1 MTTNRLDENHR
12 IRTSSR
18 LLQGTR
24 GLSKVDIELDKR
36 HPHKSLG
43 GFSRASQ
50 SLSIGE
56 LLG

>member
-1 MTTNRLDENHR
+1 MAAKRLDENYR

-18 LLQGTR
+18 LLQGAR
-24 GLSKVDIELDKR
+24 GLSAVDHKLDNR
-36 HPHKSLG
+36 HPCKSLG
-43 GFSRASQ
+43 GFSWASK